1 MQMTGSSLQNYVVQ
15 ERGYFMIR
23 IITDSTSDITMD
35 QAAKLNIE
43 VMPLTVS
50 FGEKSYRSGIDIT
63 NEEFYKKIVS
73 CSELPKT
80 AQVNPYEFEEKYKGF
95 LDAGDEIISIHLSKG
110 LSGTYQSAQIA
121 KDTLNSD
128 KITVIDS
135 LNVASAL
142 GLLVI
147 IAAQMRDQGA
157 SVKEITEAINSYIPR
172 LRLYIVLDT
181 LDYLKKGGRIS
192 PTVAFIGG
200 VLNLHPIVTM
210 SNGKVEIADKAKGK
224 KSAIKWLRDKMQ
236 ALAQEDEL
244 PMLVGHADAVSRGI
258 ALKEALEEDGVKNII
273 DNVCMGSVVGSYSG
287 PDAIG
292 IYYISKE

>member
-1 MQMTGSSLQNYVVQ
+1 
-15 ERGYFMIR
+15 MIR